1 MKTTLKTLTVGM
13 PLVCAAVLSF
23 LLIPCAAHARLNAWD
38 TEKALF
44 FGKWQESATDK
55 GLGIAA
61 GWHDFGAEL
70 ASAWWFMLY
79 LPTMALLS
87 YLGSSNFGGRG
98 FIPSGWDNGV
108 VALAALGFYVWG
120 VRSGRRTRYLDEAAA
135 ATG

>member
-1 MKTTLKTLTVGM
+1 MKTTLKTLTIGM

-61 GWHDFGAEL
+61 GWHDFGDVTAL
-70 ASAWWFMLY
+70 YVVGDLGVKTSPLIGAGFFYGFTLVAYSA
-79 LPTMALLS
+79 
-87 YLGSSNFGGRG
+87 
-98 FIPSGWDNGV
+98 PS
-108 VALAALGFYVWG
+108 FH
-120 VRSGRRTRYLDEAAA
+120 
-135 ATG
+135 